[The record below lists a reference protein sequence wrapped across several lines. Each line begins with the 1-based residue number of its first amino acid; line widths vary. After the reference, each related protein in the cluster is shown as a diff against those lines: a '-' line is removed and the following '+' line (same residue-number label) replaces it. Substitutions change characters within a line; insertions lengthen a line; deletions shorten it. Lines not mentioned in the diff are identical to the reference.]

1 MFCFNLYGHGKLD
14 LRSGHGRAQKL
25 VGGNKICPKKVYTPK
40 AEIAEENNRTTSFRE
55 KGSFSCR
62 HICLGKQLLSQ
73 INICCREVMQNNKT
87 TSSMGQPL
95 LDACSILEKRLPGSR
110 VGFEF

>member
-1 MFCFNLYGHGKLD
+1 M
-14 LRSGHGRAQKL
+14 S
-25 VGGNKICPKKVYTPK
+25 KKVYTSE
-40 AEIAEENNRTTSFRE
+40 AETTGENNRTTRFRE

-62 HICLGKQLLSQ
+62 HICLGKELLPQ
-73 INICCREVMQNNKT
+73 INISCREVMQNNKM
-87 TSSMGQPL
+87 TSSMGQLL